1 MLLDYK
7 YIKKQGKLSVSYI
20 NDKGM
25 KSIIDFNVDKFKSF
39 YDDPNGQL
47 EQPDGKRCSIKYT
60 NDPSIFDI
68 RTFLRELPDN
78 YRKLFAGKTSPKLY
92 TFDIE
97 TQLREDREFEEPGD
111 AGMPIHTISV
121 VSPEMN
127 TVVMGDKELNDE
139 DIEWIQSQIRDY
151 LDKLPFFH
159 TLNLK
164 IPSFKYQ
171 YYDNEKDMLEYFLKG
186 IVSKVP
192 ILSGWNNIRYDW
204 QYITNRIKNNYPNLS
219 ITCASASHQCTPKKF
234 VDMKGN
240 DFYCP
245 MPLHTPI
252 IDMSQVM
259 DFDLAV
265 MPIKEANSLDYI
277 ASETPG
283 LGVHKIEYDGDL
295 EILYERDYRRY
306 VFYNAIDSI
315 LVQLI
320 NYRYKTLETM
330 YMQALYCE
338 VKIQDTFSKIAV
350 SEALVWNDFY
360 DHGYKIV
367 YKKDFDVQRGQ
378 LRGAYVAQPK
388 PGKWSFVTC
397 NDFASLYPSTIITC
411 NLSFENYIGR
421 YYDDKSLELYKKDP
435 KNYVV
440 VGPVVLRN
448 KGTLAKPELG
458 EEVGVFLN
466 DKALESYRKDPNY
479 FVSVNGHVYKNDKDY
494 SFKRIQ
500 AKLKATRNIS
510 KYLGKQ
516 LDACVM
522 LDVEHILKGRKPS
535 IEPYHDNLVE
545 AIYEMGYDIRSSK
558 DLLNM
563 KEDELK
569 EFKRILGNEIT
580 FYTCK
585 EQAMKLLGNSMYGG
599 SSHAAFYW
607 FNINLARDITGEARN
622 LIHMMEKH
630 IPEYFENNWSN
641 MTDLH
646 EKLGIKVNKD
656 YTGKNL
662 VQVIYGDTD
671 SVQAD
676 TQIRTNKGLVSIEEF
691 FNRNN
696 TGIINITP
704 NGSELISTDE
714 QILNYDGKKLCYQ
727 PVNYIMRHKVSKP
740 KWKLRTKSGK
750 EIIVTEDHSLIVF
763 RNGKKTEVK
772 PKDILK
778 TDKILVIL

>member
-7 YIKKQGKLSVSYI
+7 YIKKQRKLSVSYI

-39 YDDPNGQL
+39 YDDPQGQF
-47 EQPDGKRCSIKYT
+47 EQPDGKRCSVKYT
-60 NDPSIFDI
+60 SDPSPFDI
-68 RTFLRELPDN
+68 RTFLKELPDN
-78 YRKLFAGKTSPKLY
+78 YKKLFSGKVSPKLY

-97 TQLREDREFEEPGD
+97 TKLRDDREFEEPCD

-127 TVVMGDKELNDE
+127 TVVMGDKILNEE
-139 DIEWIQSQIRDY
+139 DVDWIQSQIQDY
-151 LDKLPFFH
+151 LNKLSFFH
-159 TLNLK
+159 TLNLEL
-164 IPSFKYQ
+164 PTFKYQ
-171 YYDNEKDMLEYFLKG
+171 YYDSEKDMLEYFLKG

-219 ITCASASHQCTPKKF
+219 VTCSSSVYQCTPKKF
-234 VDMKGN
+234 TDMKGN

-350 SEALVWNDFY
+350 SEALAWNDFY
-360 DHGYKIV
+360 EHGYKIV
-367 YKKDFDVQRGQ
+367 YEKDFDVQRGQ
-378 LRGAYVAQPK
+378 LRGAYVAKPK
-388 PGKWSFVTC
+388 PGKWNFATC
-397 NDFASLYPSTIITC
+397 NDYASLYPSTIITC
-411 NLSFENYIGR
+411 NISFENYIGH
-421 YYDDKSLELYKKDP
+421 YYDEEALKSYRSNPEYI
-435 KNYVV
+435 VI
-440 VGPVVLRN
+440 GPVVLKN
-448 KGTLAKPELG
+448 EGSAAKPELG
-458 EEVGVFLN
+458 EEIGVFLD
-466 DKALESYRKDPNY
+466 DKSLEPFRKDPNY

-500 AKLKATRNIS
+500 SKLKATRNIS

-516 LDACVM
+516 LDAKVM
-522 LDVEHILKGRKPS
+522 LDVEHIMKGRTPS
-535 IEPYHDNLVE
+535 TDPYAKNLVD
-545 AIYEMGYDIRSSK
+545 AMKEMGYDIYSSQ

-563 KEDELK
+563 SSDRLK
-569 EFKRILGNEIT
+569 EFKRVLGTEIT

-622 LIHMMEKH
+622 LIHMMEKYV
-630 IPEYFENNWSN
+630 PNYFDKNWVN
-641 MTDLH
+641 MADLH
-646 EKLGIKVNKD
+646 EKLGITVNKNCD
-656 YTGKNL
+656 NNKL

-671 SVQAD
+671 SCASQTMVSTSVDQ
-676 TQIRTNKGLVSIEEF
+676 TSIEEF

-696 TGIINITP
+696 QGEVYITP
-704 NGSELISTDE
+704 NGSELVKTDE
-714 QILNYDGKKLCYQ
+714 KVLNYNKNGELEYQ
-727 PVNYIMRHKVSKP
+727 PINYIMRHKVSKP
-740 KWKLRTKSGK
+740 KWRLKTKSGK
-750 EIIVTEDHSLIVF
+750 EIIVTADHSLIVF
-763 RNGKKTEVK
+763 REGKKLEVK
-772 PKDILK
+772 PRDVLK
-778 TDKILVIL
+778 TDKILVIV

>member
-1 MLLDYK
+1 
-7 YIKKQGKLSVSYI
+7 
-20 NDKGM
+20 
-25 KSIIDFNVDKFKSF
+25 
-39 YDDPNGQL
+39 
-47 EQPDGKRCSIKYT
+47 
-60 NDPSIFDI
+60 
-68 RTFLRELPDN
+68 
-78 YRKLFAGKTSPKLY
+78 
-92 TFDIE
+92 
-97 TQLREDREFEEPGD
+97 
-111 AGMPIHTISV
+111 
-121 VSPEMN
+121 
-127 TVVMGDKELNDE
+127 
-139 DIEWIQSQIRDY
+139 
-151 LDKLPFFH
+151 
-159 TLNLK
+159 
-164 IPSFKYQ
+164 
-171 YYDNEKDMLEYFLKG
+171 
-186 IVSKVP
+186 
-192 ILSGWNNIRYDW
+192 
-204 QYITNRIKNNYPNLS
+204 
-219 ITCASASHQCTPKKF
+219 
-234 VDMKGN
+234 
-240 DFYCP
+240 
-245 MPLHTPI
+245 
-252 IDMSQVM
+252 MSQVM

-330 YMQALYCE
+330 YMQALYCN

-350 SEALVWNDFY
+350 SEALVWDDFY
-360 DHGYKIV
+360 EHGYKIV
-367 YKKDFDVQRGQ
+367 YNKTQDVQRGQ
-378 LRGAYVAQPK
+378 LRGAYVANPK

-421 YYDDKSLELYKKDP
+421 YYDDNALKSYVNNKKD
-435 KNYVV
+435 YIVI
-440 VGPVVLRN
+440 GPVVLRN
-448 KGTLAKPELG
+448 KGTLANPELG
-458 EEVGVFLN
+458 EEVGVFL
-466 DKALESYRKDPNY
+466 DDSALKRYREDPNY

-500 AKLKATRNIS
+500 SKLKSTRNIS

-516 LDACVM
+516 LDATVM
-522 LDVEHILKGRKPS
+522 LDVEHILKNRTPS
-535 IEPYHDNLVE
+535 SEPYTDNIVS
-545 AIYEMGYDIRSSK
+545 AIAEMDYNIHSAQ
-558 DLLNM
+558 DLMNM
-563 KEDELK
+563 NKDELI

-622 LIHMMEKH
+622 LIHMMEKY
-630 IPEYFENNWSN
+630 IPEYFDKHWTSMSE
-641 MTDLH
+641 LH
-646 EKLGIKVNKD
+646 EKLGVHVDKNIDNK
-656 YTGKNL
+656 GL

-676 TQIRTNKGLVSIEEF
+676 TQIRTNNGLVSIEEF

-704 NGSELISTDE
+704 SGSELISTDE
-714 QILNYDGKKLCYQ
+714 GILNYDGEKLCYQ
-727 PVNYIMRHKVSKP
+727 QVNYIMRHKVSKP
-740 KWKLRTKSGK
+740 KWKLRTKLGK
-750 EIIVTEDHSLIVF
+750 EIIVTGDHSLIVF
-763 RNGKKTEVK
+763 RNGKKMEVK